1 MSSEDLLQS
10 HQEHL
15 TQDYKMADTTFI
27 DQVTVIPTDW
37 LNDLNRL
44 HYTLLADP
52 TTTQEIID
60 ALPIVTTSTAGTSS
74 AADKTKLDGIG
85 AGANV
90 TSVYGRTGVVVAATS
105 DYDAIQ
111 VDFDNTTSGLTA
123 TDTQAAIDEVEARV
137 DTAESDIS
145 TLQSTNTFAD
155 GTKVFTSVASV
166 TTDED
171 VTIAPGLSSDD
182 MDFGFSVLGATN
194 QDVRVGVRNL
204 DGYSHTMNEEIGGFS
219 ENAQVASMTAP
230 ASNLLT
236 IKVYNAHTAAQNI
249 TVRWWARKR

>member
-1 MSSEDLLQS
+1 
-10 HQEHL
+10 
-15 TQDYKMADTTFI
+15 MADTTFI
-27 DQVTVIPTDW
+27 DQVTVISTDW

-85 AGANV
+85 TGANV

-105 DYDAIQ
+105 DYDADQ
-111 VDFDNTTSGLTA
+111 VDYDNTTSGLTA
-123 TDTQAAIDEVEARV
+123 TEVQAAIDEVEARV
-137 DTAESDIS
+137 DTVE
-145 TLQSTNTFAD
+145 TTNTFTD
-155 GTKVFTSVASV
+155 GTKVFTSVASEA
-166 TTDED
+166 TDED
-171 VTIAPGLSSDD
+171 VTIAPGLVTDD

-194 QDVRVGVRNL
+194 QDVRVGVRTL
-204 DGYSHTMNEEIGGFS
+204 DGYSVTMNEEIGGFS

-236 IKVYNAHTAAQNI
+236 IKVYNSHTAAQNI

>member
-1 MSSEDLLQS
+1 MASSVDPLLYLQA
-10 HQEHL
+10 HL
-15 TQDYKMADTTFI
+15 NQDYKMTDTTFI

-111 VDFDNTTSGLTA
+111 VDYDNTASGLTA
-123 TDTQAAIDEVEARV
+123 TEVQAAVDELA
-137 DTAESDIS
+137 AA
-145 TLQSTNTFAD
+145 AD
-155 GTKVFTSVASV
+155 FVSGSKVFTSVASEA
-166 TTDED
+166 TDED

-194 QDVRVGVRNL
+194 QEVRVGVRNL
-204 DGYSHTMNEEIGGFS
+204 DGYSVTMNEEVGGFS

>member
-1 MSSEDLLQS
+1 
-10 HQEHL
+10 
-15 TQDYKMADTTFI
+15 MADTTFI
-27 DQVTVIPTDW
+27 DQVTVISTDW

-90 TSVYGRTGVVVAATS
+90 TSVHSRTGVVVAATS

-123 TDTQAAIDEVEARV
+123 TDTQAAIDEVEGRL
-137 DTAESDIS
+137 DTAESAIVV
-145 TLQSTNTFAD
+145 LEAEFAS
-155 GTKVFTSVASV
+155 GSKVFTSLASEA
-166 TTDED
+166 TEEK
-171 VTIAPGLSSDD
+171 TIAPGLSTDD
-182 MDFGFSVLGATN
+182 LDFGFSVLGATN
-194 QDVRVGVRNL
+194 QNVKVGVRNL
-204 DGYSHTMNEEIGGFS
+204 DGYSVTMNEEIGGFS
-219 ENAQVASMTAP
+219 EDAQVSSMTAP
-230 ASNLLT
+230 GSNLLT
-236 IKVYNAHTAAQNI
+236 VKVYNSHTAAQDI